1 MSDGM
6 DDNIMG
12 QVGMFHAT
20 LFHKVSYKLIL
31 QTQSIKL
38 ISIKKKT
45 CGVCLVKMVEFN
57 FFFFFFFFFFNIIKR
72 FVWKSEKKKLYSSEF
87 FYLNNNKKLLM

>member
-57 FFFFFFFFFFNIIKR
+57 FFFFFF
-72 FVWKSEKKKLYSSEF
+72 LF
-87 FYLNNNKKLLM
+87 FYNSSKK